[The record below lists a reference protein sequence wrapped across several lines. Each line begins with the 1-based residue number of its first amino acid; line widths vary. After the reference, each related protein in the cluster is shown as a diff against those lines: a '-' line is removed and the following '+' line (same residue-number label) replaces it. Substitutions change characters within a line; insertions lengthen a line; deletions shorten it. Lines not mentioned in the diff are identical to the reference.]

1 MSVLIEGALSASRSA
16 LRIASAGEE
25 GTELAKAAAVAGSHC
40 SETFVR
46 VASDALQL
54 HGGLGMAW
62 EHDCHLYL
70 RRAKDAESFLGS
82 PMEHRRLLMQA
93 LTTGPLTS

>member
-1 MSVLIEGALSASRSA
+1 
-16 LRIASAGEE
+16 
-25 GTELAKAAAVAGSHC
+25 
-40 SETFVR
+40 
-46 VASDALQL
+46 
-54 HGGLGMAW
+54 MAW